1 MRNRRRIKVI
11 MVANYSHSWFLNP
24 SGLQPL
30 VIEDSSGTFLEG
42 YSARRDQEQGG
53 FRHKFARFAFPAHLV
68 GRRTVASQGYQ
79 WSRVRQNGY
88 IILHAFPSSYSRVGI
103 ISYSSRII
111 SYSSKSGATPD
122 PKSFSQNISRTNLA
136 RALASRRTAR
146 LASQRRLRCL
156 GPDSY
161 NSSAQILLASA
172 CAGETGWK

>member
-1 MRNRRRIKVI
+1 

-24 SGLQPL
+24 SGSQPL
-30 VIEDSSGTFLEG
+30 VIEDSSVTFLEG
-42 YSARRDQEQGG
+42 CSARRDQEQRGG
-53 FRHKFARFAFPAHLV
+53 FRHRFARFAFPAHLV

-79 WSRVRQNGY
+79 GSRVRQNGY

-122 PKSFSQNISRTNLA
+122 PKSFSQCSSRTNLA
-136 RALASRRTAR
+136 SALASRRAAR